1 MAFYLKTE
9 TKDVMDHLPIRLF
22 DYTDYRSF
30 LKDALQAL
38 KEKDP
43 KFSQRWVLQRLGLRS
58 SGWLAD
64 LLAGRRKLSRPQAA
78 LFSQILSLS
87 AREELY
93 FQTLVDYDQAKSLA
107 EKNRCYEKLLTFHE
121 IPKDLID
128 PDRFEYFSHW
138 WIPAVREYLL
148 VEPFRGDAERL
159 ASRMRPTITPAQAKS
174 AVDVLERLGM
184 VKRYASGE
192 LRPSVEH
199 VKKQSQFSAPV
210 HYYRYLKAQ
219 MELGMGAMEST
230 PKEERDIS
238 AVTVTLSEEGF
249 SKLREELK
257 ELRQRM
263 IQLSEAENRKFWKG
277 VDGDSRRVFQAV
289 LQLFPVTTTRNA
301 KEGKS

>member
-1 MAFYLKTE
+1 
-9 TKDVMDHLPIRLF
+9 MDHLPLRIF
-22 DYTDYRSF
+22 DYTDYRAF

-38 KEKDP
+38 KDRDA

-64 LLAGRRKLSRPQAA
+64 LLAGRRKLSRPQASV
-78 LFSQILSLS
+78 FGQILAMT

-93 FQTLVDYDQAKSLA
+93 FQTLVDYDQAKTLP

-121 IPKDLID
+121 IPKDLVD

-148 VEPFRGDAERL
+148 IEPFRGDAERL
-159 ASRMRPTITPAQAKS
+159 AKRLRPAITPEQAQHALE
-174 AVDVLERLGM
+174 VLERLGM

-210 HYYRYLKAQ
+210 HYYRYIKAQ
-219 MELGMGAMEST
+219 IELGMGAMELI

-238 AVTVTLSEEGF
+238 AVTLTLSEEGF
-249 SKLREELK
+249 ATLREELK
-257 ELRQRM
+257 ELRRRM
-263 IQLSEAENRKFWKG
+263 VKLSEDENRKFWQG
-277 VDGDSRRVFQAV
+277 VDGDSRRVYQSV
-289 LQLFPVTTTRNA
+289 LQLFPVSMSRTA
-301 KEGKS
+301 KEARS

>member
-1 MAFYLKTE
+1 
-9 TKDVMDHLPIRLF
+9 MDHLPIRLF
-22 DYTDYRSF
+22 DYTDYRAF
-30 LKDALQAL
+30 LKDAFQAL

-43 KFSQRWVLQRLGLRS
+43 KFSQRWILQRLGLRS

-64 LLAGRRKLSRPQAA
+64 LLAGRRKLSRPQAGLVSQVLA
-78 LFSQILSLS
+78 LT

-159 ASRMRPTITPAQAKS
+159 ASRMCPTISPAQARS
-174 AVDVLERLGM
+174 AVEVLERLGM

-257 ELRQRM
+257 ELRHRM